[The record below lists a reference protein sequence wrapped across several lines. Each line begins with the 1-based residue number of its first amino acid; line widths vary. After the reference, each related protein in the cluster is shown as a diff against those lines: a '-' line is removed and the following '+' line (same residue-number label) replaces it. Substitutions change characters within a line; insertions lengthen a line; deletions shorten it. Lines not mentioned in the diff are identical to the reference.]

1 MLTQI
6 GLRLLHKFI
15 LTSNL
20 IPILLIAFFFALDLF
35 LKLIFFFEFYPLTL
49 DYQELSFV
57 IFFNV
62 VIPVS

>member
-1 MLTQI
+1 
-6 GLRLLHKFI
+6 
-15 LTSNL
+15 L